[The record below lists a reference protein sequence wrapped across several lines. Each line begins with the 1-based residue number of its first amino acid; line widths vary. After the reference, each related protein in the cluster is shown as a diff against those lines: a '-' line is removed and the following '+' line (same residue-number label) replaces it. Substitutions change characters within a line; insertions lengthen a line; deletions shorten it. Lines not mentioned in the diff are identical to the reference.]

1 MVDVEMNKG
10 VQILLERM
18 SSNPDEFVPT
28 LRDGYSQKWRNI
40 LISVEMRV
48 NGGKDY
54 KDQLAFLTDKEVK
67 ALWEKMQSL
76 RGDLFTK
83 QVMNTLLSESTELSF
98 DYANTAN
105 MTASISRL
113 AGASATISINHP
125 PTTLVP
131 PLTPAELSS
140 LSRQVAGGSP
150 KGSF

>member
-1 MVDVEMNKG
+1 MADVEINKG

-18 SSNPDEFVPT
+18 SSNPDEFVPS
-28 LRDGYSQKWRNI
+28 LRSGYLPKWRDI

-83 QVMNTLLSESTELSF
+83 QVMNTLLSESTEPPY
-98 DYANTAN
+98 DYANTSN
-105 MTASISRL
+105 LIYST
-113 AGASATISINHP
+113 T

-131 PLTPAELSS
+131 PVGILSSTAELSL